1 MTPFVFSLK
10 KNKIN
15 KYVFDN
21 KNIITSMSAPGDNPP
36 PGDKYP
42 FLIYS
47 DVMTFV
53 AAGLES
59 KIYTGKMDLKSV
71 GMYGLVG
78 IVSRYI
84 ENFLAKQNVNEKFLS
99 NDYREQKNQ
108 FIVFVINY
116 LLTSSKI
123 NPFMH
128 GLRGVNADLLGKWM
142 VDAMTTDKP
151 LFSMSM

>member
-1 MTPFVFSLK
+1 
-10 KNKIN
+10 
-15 KYVFDN
+15 
-21 KNIITSMSAPGDNPP
+21 MSAPGDNPP
-36 PGDKYP
+36 PGMDTKYP

-59 KIYTGKMDLKSV
+59 KIYTGKLDLKSV
-71 GMYGLVG
+71 GVYGLVG

-84 ENFLAKQNVNEKFLS
+84 ENFLAKQNINEKFLS

-116 LLTSSKI
+116 LLTSSKV
-123 NPFMH
+123 NPLMH
-128 GLRGVNADLLGKWM
+128 GLRGVSADLLGKWM
-142 VDAMTTDKP
+142 VDAMTTDKS